1 MRKVKSTHDEEAKVV
16 GHEGGTGRNAY
27 RLGALTLETP
37 DGRKF
42 SCGTGLS
49 DADRA
54 NPPKV
59 GSVVTFRF
67 TELMDNG
74 YPRFPVFVAVRTD
87 LDWAQIVKDYVPPSV
102 SALPALQRQHS
113 VLYAPP

>member
-1 MRKVKSTHDEEAKVV
+1 M

-27 RLGALTLETP
+27 RLGALTLSTP
-37 DGRKF
+37 DGRQF

-54 NPPKV
+54 SPPPI

-74 YPRFPVFVAVRTD
+74 YPRFPVFVAVRAS
-87 LDWAQIVKDYVPPSV
+87 LW
-102 SALPALQRQHS
+102 QHR
-113 VLYAPP
+113 APIARS